1 MLQTNA
7 INSGESR
14 YLCKIEYSSFDMSN
28 SLPYVPDIDRLMNTL
43 RKMGGSKP
51 KDWEGDSYAS
61 FWIEEGAVVLK
72 NQEYSVSLSFLPMTS
87 NEREEARNAFW
98 KWKSTTGPMEAI
110 LQIIG
115 KNGASISELISRLS
129 NTSSEQDTRVRIAW
143 MERLGVVRVD
153 NGKYILNDGDIEFD
167 DDTKDGI
174 YPIDLED
181 TVDIK
186 DDKFSVFE
194 YIRKVKDG
202 KIVMNP
208 DFQRNE
214 VWTLEQKS
222 QLIESTM
229 LEIPIPAFYM
239 KKDAQGRLVVVDGL
253 QRTLALRG
261 FLNDDFKLSG
271 LNALDKVNGYNC
283 SEMRKDE
290 KLSNLITRVE
300 DRQLLF
306 YVISKDTPMSIVYD
320 IFNRINTGG
329 TKLERQEIRNCIFIG
344 HSTRLLKE
352 LSGEDVYRK
361 AIDGGISP
369 KRMKDREAA
378 LRCIAF
384 TILDYKKTYVR
395 SMDDFLERA
404 MRKINKASLIE
415 VEDIKKNF
423 LKTMEQTWKVFGMAN
438 FRIPSDYTRGR
449 INIAVMET
457 IYYVFYKKAEQGQ
470 TIDKNLMRQTF
481 QTLLK
486 DSKYLDAVRNATGTP
501 SKVMTR
507 FELARQIFNV

>member
-1 MLQTNA
+1 MN
-7 INSGESR
+7 
-14 YLCKIEYSSFDMSN
+14 N
-28 SLPYVPDIDRLMNTL
+28 SLPYVPDIDRLLNTL

-51 KDWEGDSYAS
+51 GDWERDCYAS
-61 FWIEEGAVVLK
+61 FWIGEGAVVLK
-72 NQEYSVSLSFLPMTS
+72 NQEYSVAPSFLPVVT
-87 NEREEARNAFW
+87 NDGEEARNAFW
-98 KWKSTTGPMEAI
+98 KWQGTMDPMEAI
-110 LQIIG
+110 LKVVG
-115 KNGASISELISRLS
+115 KNGASFSELISRLS
-129 NTSSEQDTRVRIAW
+129 DTYTEQDIRVRLAW
-143 MERLGVVRVD
+143 MERLGVVRVA
-153 NGKYILNDGDIEFD
+153 NGTYVLNDGDIEYD
-167 DDTKDGI
+167 DDTRDGI
-174 YPIDLED
+174 YPIDIED
-181 TVDIK
+181 SIDIK

-222 QLIESTM
+222 QLVESTM

-261 FLNDDFKLSG
+261 FLNDDFRLSG
-271 LNALDKVNGYNC
+271 LNALDKVNGYTC

-352 LSGEDVYRK
+352 LSGEDAFKK
-361 AIDGGISP
+361 AIDDGISP

-384 TILDYKKTYVR
+384 TVLDYKKTYVR
-395 SMDDFLERA
+395 SMDDYLERA

-415 VEDIKKNF
+415 VEDIKKSF
-423 LKTMEQTWKVFGMAN
+423 LKTMEETWRVFGLTN

-457 IYYVFYKKAEQGQ
+457 IYYVFYKKAELGQ
-470 TIDKNLMRQTF
+470 AIDKNLMQQSF

-486 DSKYLDAVRNATGTP
+486 DSKYLDAVRNSTGSL

-507 FELARQIFNV
+507 FELARQIFKV

>member
-1 MLQTNA
+1 MKN
-7 INSGESR
+7 IIMRN
-14 YLCKIEYSSFDMSN
+14 C
-28 SLPYVPDIDRLMNTL
+28 LPYVPDIDRLLNTL
-43 RKMGGSKP
+43 RKMGGSRP
-51 KDWEGDSYAS
+51 EDWEEDVYAS
-61 FWIEEGAVVLK
+61 FWLNVSAVVLDK
-72 NQEYSVSLSFLPMTS
+72 QEYSVAPVFTAMASS
-87 NEREEARNAFW
+87 EREEARNAFW
-98 KWKSTTGPMEAI
+98 KWISTSIPIEDITEF
-110 LQIIG
+110 IG
-115 KNGASISELISRLS
+115 KDGINITDLLARLAA
-129 NTSSEQDTRVRIAW
+129 TYPEQDTRVRVAW
-143 MERLGVVRVD
+143 MERLGIVRVE
-153 NGKYILNDGDIEFD
+153 NGKYILNDGEIEFD
-167 DDTKDGI
+167 DDAKDGI
-174 YPIDLED
+174 YPIDIED
-181 TVDIK
+181 TIDIK

-194 YIRKVKDG
+194 YIRKVNDG

-214 VWTLEQKS
+214 VWTIEQKS
-222 QLIESTM
+222 QLVESTM

-239 KKDAQGRLVVVDGL
+239 KKDAQGRLIVVDGL
-253 QRTLALRG
+253 QRTLALRD
-261 FLNDDFKLSG
+261 FLNDSFRLYG
-271 LNALDKVNGYNC
+271 LNALNKVNGYTC

-352 LSGEDVYRK
+352 LSGEIAFK
-361 AIDGGISP
+361 EAIDGGISA

-395 SMDDFLERA
+395 SMDEFLERA
-404 MRKINKASLIE
+404 MRKINKLSLVE
-415 VEDIKKNF
+415 VEDIKKRF
-423 LKTMEQTWKVFGMAN
+423 LSIMKQTLHVFGMAN

-457 IYYVFYKKAEQGQ
+457 IYYVFYKKAELGQ
-470 TIDKNLMRQTF
+470 TIDNNLMRQSF

-486 DSKYLDAVRNATGTP
+486 DSEYLDAVRNSTGSP
-501 SKVMTR
+501 YKVTTR
-507 FELARQIFNV
+507 FELARKIFNVE

>member
-1 MLQTNA
+1 MNNN
-7 INSGESR
+7 I
-14 YLCKIEYSSFDMSN
+14 
-28 SLPYVPDIDRLMNTL
+28 PYVPDIDRLLNTL
-43 RKMGGSKP
+43 QKMDGSIP
-51 KDWEGDSYAS
+51 DDWSGDVYAS
-61 FWIEEGAVVLK
+61 FWQEEKAVVLGGK
-72 NQEYSVSLSFLPMTS
+72 EYSIAPSFLSMAS
-87 NEREEARNAFW
+87 NEKDVARNAFW
-98 KWKSTTGPMEAI
+98 KWKGRTEPFETI
-110 LQIIG
+110 LKVIG
-115 KNGASISELISRLS
+115 KNGVNISDLIAHLT
-129 NTSSEQDTRVRIAW
+129 NTYSEQDTRVRIAW

-153 NGKYILNDGDIEFD
+153 KGKYILNDGDVEFD
-167 DDTKDGI
+167 DDTRDGI
-174 YPIDLED
+174 YPIDIED
-181 TVDIK
+181 TIDIK

-194 YIRKVKDG
+194 YIRKVNDG

-214 VWTLEQKS
+214 VWTIEQKS

-239 KKDAQGRLVVVDGL
+239 KKDAQGRLIVVDGL

-261 FLNDDFKLSG
+261 FLNDEFKLTG
-271 LNALDKVNGYNC
+271 LNALNKVNGYTC
-283 SEMRKDE
+283 SGMRKKDDF
-290 KLSNLITRVE
+290 SNLITRVE

-352 LSGEDVYRK
+352 LSAEDAFRK
-361 AIDGGISP
+361 AIDGGISA

-384 TILDYKKTYVR
+384 TILDYKKMYFR

-404 MRKINKASLIE
+404 MRKINKSSLVE
-415 VEDIKKNF
+415 VEDIKKSF
-423 LKTMEQTWKVFGMAN
+423 LQIMKQTLHVFGSSN

-457 IYYVFYKKAEQGQ
+457 IYYVFYKKAELGQ
-470 TIDKNLMRQTF
+470 TIDSRLMRQSF
-481 QTLLK
+481 QSLLK
-486 DSKYLDAVRNATGTP
+486 DPEYLDAVRNSTGSP
-501 SKVMTR
+501 SKVMAR
-507 FELARQIFNV
+507 FELAKKFLM

>member
-1 MLQTNA
+1 
-7 INSGESR
+7 
-14 YLCKIEYSSFDMSN
+14 MSN

-51 KDWEGDSYAS
+51 GDWEGDSYAS

-72 NQEYSVSLSFLPMTS
+72 NQEYSFTPSFLSMTS
-87 NEREEARNAFW
+87 NEKDEARNAFW
-98 KWKSTTGPMEAI
+98 KWKGTTVPMEAI
-110 LQIIG
+110 LQVIG
-115 KNGASISELISRLS
+115 KNGASISELISHLS
-129 NTSSEQDTRVRIAW
+129 TTYSEQDTRVRIAW

-153 NGKYILNDGDIEFD
+153 DNGKYRLNDGDIEFD

-271 LNALDKVNGYNC
+271 LNALDKVNGYTC

-290 KLSNLITRVE
+290 KLSSLITRVE

-384 TILDYKKTYVR
+384 TILDYKKTYAR

-423 LKTMEQTWKVFGMAN
+423 LKTMERTWKVFGMAN

-457 IYYVFYKKAEQGQ
+457 IYYVFYKKAELGQ

>member
-1 MLQTNA
+1 MRIVNFA
-7 INSGESR
+7 IDI
-14 YLCKIEYSSFDMSN
+14 KKYSLMMN
-28 SLPYVPDIDRLMNTL
+28 NIPYVPDVDRLLNTL
-43 RKMGGSKP
+43 RKIGGSRP
-51 KDWEGDSYAS
+51 EDWEGDDYAT
-61 FWIEEGAVVLK
+61 FWLEKSAVILYE
-72 NQEYSVSLSFLPMTS
+72 QEYSVAPSFITIAS
-87 NEREEARNAFW
+87 NEKEEARNAFW
-98 KWKSTTGPMEAI
+98 KWISSSKAIEDITGA
-110 LQIIG
+110 IG
-115 KNGASISELISRLS
+115 KDGISITDLLARLAAAYP
-129 NTSSEQDTRVRIAW
+129 EQDTRVHVAW
-143 MERLGVVRVD
+143 MERLGIVRVE
-153 NGKYILNDGDIEFD
+153 NGKYILNDGEIEFD
-167 DDTKDGI
+167 DDAKYGI
-174 YPIDLED
+174 YPIDIED
-181 TVDIK
+181 TIDIK

-194 YIRKVKDG
+194 YIRKVNDG

-214 VWTLEQKS
+214 VWTIEQKS
-222 QLIESTM
+222 QLVESTM

-239 KKDAQGRLVVVDGL
+239 KKDAQGRLIVVDGL
-253 QRTLALRG
+253 QRTLALRD
-261 FLNDDFKLSG
+261 FLNDSFRLYG
-271 LNALDKVNGYNC
+271 LNALNKVNGYTC

-352 LSGEDVYRK
+352 LSGEIAFK
-361 AIDGGISP
+361 EAIDGGISA

-395 SMDDFLERA
+395 SMDEFLERA
-404 MRKINKASLIE
+404 MRKLNKLSLVE
-415 VEDIKKNF
+415 VEDIKKRF
-423 LKTMEQTWKVFGMAN
+423 LSIMKQTLHVFGMAN

-457 IYYVFYKKAEQGQ
+457 IYYVFYKKAELGQ
-470 TIDKNLMRQTF
+470 TIDNNLMRQSF

-486 DSKYLDAVRNATGTP
+486 DSEYLDAVRNSTGSP
-501 SKVMTR
+501 YKVTTR
-507 FELARQIFNV
+507 FELARKIFNVE

>member
-1 MLQTNA
+1 MNNCL
-7 INSGESR
+7 
-14 YLCKIEYSSFDMSN
+14 K
-28 SLPYVPDIDRLMNTL
+28 YVPDIDRLLNTL
-43 RKMGGSKP
+43 RKMGGSRP
-51 KDWEGDSYAS
+51 EDWKGDDYAS
-61 FWIEEGAVVLK
+61 FWLDVSAVVLDE
-72 NQEYSVSLSFLPMTS
+72 QEYSVAPSFTAMAS
-87 NEREEARNAFW
+87 NEKDEARNAFW
-98 KWKSTTGPMEAI
+98 KWLSSSKAI
-110 LQIIG
+110 ADITATIG
-115 KNGASISELISRLS
+115 KNGICIHDLLPRLVA
-129 NTSSEQDTRVRIAW
+129 TYPEQDTRVRVAW
-143 MERLGVVRVD
+143 MERLGIVRVE
-153 NGKYILNDGDIEFD
+153 NGKYILNDGEIEFD
-167 DDTKDGI
+167 EDAKDGI
-174 YPIDLED
+174 YPIDIED
-181 TVDIK
+181 TIDIK

-194 YIRKVKDG
+194 YIRKVNDG

-214 VWTLEQKS
+214 VWTIEQKS

-239 KKDAQGRLVVVDGL
+239 KKDAQGRLIVVDGL

-261 FLNDDFKLSG
+261 FLDDSFRLCG
-271 LNALDKVNGYNC
+271 LNALSKVNGYTC

-290 KLSNLITRVE
+290 KLSNLIARVE
-300 DRQLLF
+300 DKQLLF

-352 LSGEDVYRK
+352 LSGETAFRK
-361 AIDGGISP
+361 AIDEGISA

-384 TILDYKKTYVR
+384 TILDYKKTYAR

-404 MRKINKASLIE
+404 MRKINKLSLVE
-415 VEDIKKNF
+415 VEDIKKRF
-423 LKTMEQTWKVFGMAN
+423 LSIMKQTLHVFGMAN

-457 IYYVFYKKAEQGQ
+457 IYYVFYKKAELGQ
-470 TIDKNLMRQTF
+470 TIDNNLMRQSF

-486 DSKYLDAVRNATGTP
+486 DSEYLDAVRNSTGSP
-501 SKVMTR
+501 YKVTTR
-507 FELARQIFNV
+507 FELARKIFNVE

>member
-1 MLQTNA
+1 MND
-7 INSGESR
+7 
-14 YLCKIEYSSFDMSN
+14 C
-28 SLPYVPDIDRLMNTL
+28 LPYVPDVDRLLKTL

-51 KDWEGDSYAS
+51 EDWVGDSYAS
-61 FWIEEGAVVLK
+61 FWEENKAVILK
-72 NQEYSVSLSFLPMTS
+72 NQEYSINRSFSAMAS
-87 NEREEARNAFW
+87 NENEEARNAFW
-98 KWKSTTGPMEAI
+98 RWIGTSIPINA
-110 LQIIG
+110 IIG
-115 KNGASISELISRLS
+115 VVGKDGVNIQDLIASLL
-129 NTSSEQDTRVRIAW
+129 NTYSEQDTRVRIAW

-153 NGKYILNDGDIEFD
+153 KGKYILNDGDIEFD
-167 DDTKDGI
+167 EDTRDGI
-174 YPIDLED
+174 YPIDIED
-181 TVDIK
+181 TIDIK

-194 YIRKVKDG
+194 YIRKVNDG
-202 KIVMNP
+202 KIIMNP

-214 VWTLEQKS
+214 VWTIEQKS

-239 KKDAQGRLVVVDGL
+239 KKDALGRLIVVDGL

-261 FLNDDFKLSG
+261 FLNDDFRLRG
-271 LNALDKVNGYNC
+271 LNALDKVNGYTC
-283 SEMRKDE
+283 SEMRNDD
-290 KLSNLITRVE
+290 KLSTLVTRVE
-300 DRQLLF
+300 DKQLLF

-352 LSGEDVYRK
+352 LSAEDVFKK
-361 AIDGGISP
+361 AIDNGISS

-384 TILDYKKTYVR
+384 TILDYEKKYIR

-404 MRKINKASLIE
+404 MRKINKSSMIE
-415 VEDIKKNF
+415 VEDMKKVF
-423 LKTMEQTWKVFGMAN
+423 LKIMKQTESVFGTSN
-438 FRIPSDYTRGR
+438 FRIPSNYTRGR

-457 IYYVFYKKAEQGQ
+457 IYYVFFKKAELGQ
-470 TIDKNLMRQTF
+470 TIDNNLMRQSF

-486 DSKYLDAVRNATGTP
+486 DAEYLDAVRNSTGSP

-507 FELARQIFNV
+507 FELAKQIFNVE

>member
-1 MLQTNA
+1 MKN
-7 INSGESR
+7 IIMRN
-14 YLCKIEYSSFDMSN
+14 C
-28 SLPYVPDIDRLMNTL
+28 LPYVPDIDRLLNTL
-43 RKMGGSKP
+43 RKMGGSRP
-51 KDWEGDSYAS
+51 EEWEEDVYAS
-61 FWIEEGAVVLK
+61 FWLNVSAVVLDK
-72 NQEYSVSLSFLPMTS
+72 QEYSVAPVFTAMASS
-87 NEREEARNAFW
+87 EREEARNAFW
-98 KWKSTTGPMEAI
+98 KWISTSIPIEDITEF
-110 LQIIG
+110 IG
-115 KNGASISELISRLS
+115 KDGINITDLLARLAA
-129 NTSSEQDTRVRIAW
+129 TYPEQDTRVRVAW
-143 MERLGVVRVD
+143 MERLGIVRVE
-153 NGKYILNDGDIEFD
+153 NGKYILNDGEIEFD
-167 DDTKDGI
+167 DDAKDGI
-174 YPIDLED
+174 YPIDIED
-181 TVDIK
+181 TIDIK

-194 YIRKVKDG
+194 YIRKVNDG

-214 VWTLEQKS
+214 VWTIQQKS
-222 QLIESTM
+222 QLVESTM

-239 KKDAQGRLVVVDGL
+239 KKDAQGRLIVVDGL
-253 QRTLALRG
+253 QRTLALRD
-261 FLNDDFKLSG
+261 FLNDSFRLYG
-271 LNALDKVNGYNC
+271 LNALNKVNGYTC

-352 LSGEDVYRK
+352 LSGEIAFK
-361 AIDGGISP
+361 EAIDGGISA

-384 TILDYKKTYVR
+384 TILDYKKTYAR
-395 SMDDFLERA
+395 SMDEFLERA
-404 MRKINKASLIE
+404 MRKINKLSLVE
-415 VEDIKKNF
+415 VEDIKKRF
-423 LKTMEQTWKVFGMAN
+423 LSIMKQTLHVFGMAN

-457 IYYVFYKKAEQGQ
+457 IYYVFYKKAELGQ
-470 TIDKNLMRQTF
+470 TIDNNLMRQSF

-486 DSKYLDAVRNATGTP
+486 DSEYLDAVRNSTGSP
-501 SKVMTR
+501 YKVTTR
-507 FELARQIFNV
+507 FELAIKIFNVE

>member
-1 MLQTNA
+1 M
-7 INSGESR
+7 
-14 YLCKIEYSSFDMSN
+14 KN
-28 SLPYVPDIDRLMNTL
+28 SLPYVPDIDRLINTL
-43 RKMGGSKP
+43 RKMDGSKP
-51 KDWEGDSYAS
+51 GDWEGDSYAL
-61 FWIEEGAVVLK
+61 FWIEEGAVDFN
-72 NQEYSVSLSFLPMTS
+72 NQEYSVAPSFLSIAS
-87 NEREEARNAFW
+87 NNGEEAQNAFW
-98 KWKSTTGPMEAI
+98 RWKGTTEPVEAV
-110 LQIIG
+110 LKVVG
-115 KNGASISELISRLS
+115 KDGVSISDLITRLS
-129 NTSSEQDTRVRIAW
+129 NTYSEQDTRVRLAW

-153 NGKYILNDGDIEFD
+153 NGKYVLNDGDIEFD
-167 DDTKDGI
+167 DDTRDGI
-174 YPIDLED
+174 YPIDIED
-181 TVDIK
+181 TIDIK

-194 YIRKVKDG
+194 YVRKVKDG

-261 FLNDDFKLSG
+261 FLNDDFRLSG
-271 LNALDKVNGYNC
+271 LNALDKVNGYTC
-283 SEMRKDE
+283 SELRKDE

-352 LSGEDVYRK
+352 LSCEDAFRK
-361 AIDGGISP
+361 AIDYGISP

-384 TILDYKKTYVR
+384 TILDYKKTYAR
-395 SMDDFLERA
+395 SMDDYLERA

-423 LKTMEQTWKVFGMAN
+423 LKTMEQTRRVFGMNN

-457 IYYVFYKKAEQGQ
+457 IYYVFYKKKELGQ
-470 TIDKNLMRQTF
+470 KIDKSLMQQSF

-486 DSKYLDAVRNATGTP
+486 DPKYLDAVRNSTGSL

-507 FELARQIFNV
+507 FEMARQIFNV

>member
-1 MLQTNA
+1 MRN
-7 INSGESR
+7 
-14 YLCKIEYSSFDMSN
+14 C
-28 SLPYVPDIDRLMNTL
+28 LPYVPDIDRLLNTL
-43 RKMGGSKP
+43 RKMGGSRP
-51 KDWEGDSYAS
+51 EDWEEDVYAS
-61 FWIEEGAVVLK
+61 FWLNVSAVVLDK
-72 NQEYSVSLSFLPMTS
+72 QEYSVAPVFTAMASS
-87 NEREEARNAFW
+87 EREEARNAFW
-98 KWKSTTGPMEAI
+98 KWISTSIPIEDITEF
-110 LQIIG
+110 IG
-115 KNGASISELISRLS
+115 KDGINITDLLARLAA
-129 NTSSEQDTRVRIAW
+129 TYPEQDTRVRVAW
-143 MERLGVVRVD
+143 MERLGIVRVE
-153 NGKYILNDGDIEFD
+153 NGKYILNDGEIEFD
-167 DDTKDGI
+167 DDAKDGI
-174 YPIDLED
+174 YPIDIED
-181 TVDIK
+181 TIDIK

-194 YIRKVKDG
+194 YIRKVNDG

-214 VWTLEQKS
+214 VWTIEQKS
-222 QLIESTM
+222 QLVESTM

-239 KKDAQGRLVVVDGL
+239 KKDAQGRLIVVDGL
-253 QRTLALRG
+253 QRTLALRD
-261 FLNDDFKLSG
+261 FLNDSFRLYG
-271 LNALDKVNGYNC
+271 LNALNKVNGYTC

-352 LSGEDVYRK
+352 LSGEIAFK
-361 AIDGGISP
+361 EAIDGGISA

-395 SMDDFLERA
+395 SMDEFLERA
-404 MRKINKASLIE
+404 MRKINKLSLVE
-415 VEDIKKNF
+415 VEDIKKRF
-423 LKTMEQTWKVFGMAN
+423 LSIMKQTLHVFGMAN

-457 IYYVFYKKAEQGQ
+457 IYYVFYKKAELGQ
-470 TIDKNLMRQTF
+470 TIDNNLMRQSF

-486 DSKYLDAVRNATGTP
+486 DSEYLDAVRNSTGSP
-501 SKVMTR
+501 YKVTTR
-507 FELARQIFNV
+507 FELARKIFNVE

>member
-1 MLQTNA
+1 MN
-7 INSGESR
+7 
-14 YLCKIEYSSFDMSN
+14 N
-28 SLPYVPDIDRLMNTL
+28 SLPYVPDIDRLLNTL

-51 KDWEGDSYAS
+51 GDWERDCYAS
-61 FWIEEGAVVLK
+61 FWIGEGAVVLK
-72 NQEYSVSLSFLPMTS
+72 NQEYSVAPSFLPVVT
-87 NEREEARNAFW
+87 NDEEEARNAFW
-98 KWKSTTGPMEAI
+98 KWQGTMGPMEAI
-110 LQIIG
+110 LKVVG
-115 KNGASISELISRLS
+115 KNGASFSELISRLS
-129 NTSSEQDTRVRIAW
+129 DTYTEQDIRVRLAW
-143 MERLGVVRVD
+143 MERLGVVRVA
-153 NGKYILNDGDIEFD
+153 NGTYVLNDGDIEYD
-167 DDTKDGI
+167 DDTRDGI
-174 YPIDLED
+174 YPIDIED
-181 TVDIK
+181 SIDIK

-194 YIRKVKDG
+194 YIRKVNDG

-261 FLNDDFKLSG
+261 FLNDDFRLSG
-271 LNALDKVNGYNC
+271 LNALDKVNGYTC

-352 LSGEDVYRK
+352 LSGEDAFKK
-361 AIDGGISP
+361 AIDDGISP

-384 TILDYKKTYVR
+384 TVLDYKKTYVR
-395 SMDDFLERA
+395 SMDDYLERA

-415 VEDIKKNF
+415 VEDIKKSF
-423 LKTMEQTWKVFGMAN
+423 LKTMEETWRVFGLTN

-457 IYYVFYKKAEQGQ
+457 IYYVFYKKAELGQ

>member
-1 MLQTNA
+1 MREN
-7 INSGESR
+7 R
-14 YLCKIEYSSFDMSN
+14 FFCKEEDFNMN
-28 SLPYVPDIDRLMNTL
+28 NCLPYVPDIDRLLNTL
-43 RKMGGSKP
+43 QKMDGSIP
-51 KDWEGDSYAS
+51 DDWNGDVYAS
-61 FWIEEGAVVLK
+61 FWLEEKAAVLGGK
-72 NQEYSVSLSFLPMTS
+72 EYSIAPSFLSMAS
-87 NEREEARNAFW
+87 NEKDMARNAFW
-98 KWKSTTGPMEAI
+98 NWIGKTEPFEAI
-110 LQIIG
+110 LTVIG
-115 KNGASISELISRLS
+115 KDGANISDLLARLT
-129 NTSSEQDTRVRIAW
+129 NNYSEQDTRVRIAW

-153 NGKYILNDGDIEFD
+153 NGKYVLNDGDVEFD
-167 DDTKDGI
+167 DDTRDGI
-174 YPIDLED
+174 YPIDIED
-181 TVDIK
+181 TIDIK

-194 YIRKVKDG
+194 YIRKVSGG

-214 VWTLEQKS
+214 VWTIEQKS

-253 QRTLALRG
+253 QRTLALQG
-261 FLNDDFKLSG
+261 FLSDSFRLAG
-271 LNALDKVNGYNC
+271 LNALNKVNGYTC
-283 SEMRKDE
+283 SEIRNDE
-290 KLSNLITRVE
+290 RLSNLITRVE

-352 LSGEDVYRK
+352 LSAEEAFRS
-361 AIDGGISP
+361 AIDRGISP

-384 TILDYKKTYVR
+384 TILDYKKTYGR

-404 MRKINKASLIE
+404 MRKINRSSVIE
-415 VEDIKKNF
+415 VEDIKKDF
-423 LKTMEQTWKVFGMAN
+423 LRIMKQTRRIFGSYN

-457 IYYVFYKKAEQGQ
+457 IYYVFYRKAQLGQ
-470 TIDKNLMRQTF
+470 MIDDGLMRQSF

-486 DSKYLDAVRNATGTP
+486 DGMYLDAVRNSTGSP

-507 FELARQIFNV
+507 FDLAKQIFNV

>member
-1 MLQTNA
+1 MRN
-7 INSGESR
+7 
-14 YLCKIEYSSFDMSN
+14 C
-28 SLPYVPDIDRLMNTL
+28 LPYVPDIDRLLNTL
-43 RKMGGSKP
+43 RKMGGSRP
-51 KDWEGDSYAS
+51 EDWEEDVYAS
-61 FWIEEGAVVLK
+61 FWLNVSAVVLDK
-72 NQEYSVSLSFLPMTS
+72 QEYSVAPVFTAMASS
-87 NEREEARNAFW
+87 EREEARNAFW
-98 KWKSTTGPMEAI
+98 KWISTSIPIEDITEF
-110 LQIIG
+110 IG
-115 KNGASISELISRLS
+115 KDGINITDLLARLAA
-129 NTSSEQDTRVRIAW
+129 TYPEQDTRVRVAW
-143 MERLGVVRVD
+143 MERLGIVRVE
-153 NGKYILNDGDIEFD
+153 NGKYILNDGEIEFD
-167 DDTKDGI
+167 DDAKDGI
-174 YPIDLED
+174 YPIDIED
-181 TVDIK
+181 TIDIK

-194 YIRKVKDG
+194 YIRKVNDG

-214 VWTLEQKS
+214 VWTIEQKS
-222 QLIESTM
+222 QLVESTM

-239 KKDAQGRLVVVDGL
+239 KKDAQGRLIVVDGL
-253 QRTLALRG
+253 QRTLALRD
-261 FLNDDFKLSG
+261 FLNDSFRLYG
-271 LNALDKVNGYNC
+271 LNALNKVNGYTC

-352 LSGEDVYRK
+352 LSGEIAFK
-361 AIDGGISP
+361 EAIDGGISA

-395 SMDDFLERA
+395 SMDEFLERA
-404 MRKINKASLIE
+404 MRKINKLSLVE
-415 VEDIKKNF
+415 VEDIKKRF
-423 LKTMEQTWKVFGMAN
+423 LSIMKQTLHVFGMAN

-457 IYYVFYKKAEQGQ
+457 IYYVFYKKAELGQ
-470 TIDKNLMRQTF
+470 TIDNNLMRQSF

-486 DSKYLDAVRNATGTP
+486 DSEYLDAVRNSTGSP
-501 SKVMTR
+501 YKVTTR
-507 FELARQIFNV
+507 FELARKIFNKK